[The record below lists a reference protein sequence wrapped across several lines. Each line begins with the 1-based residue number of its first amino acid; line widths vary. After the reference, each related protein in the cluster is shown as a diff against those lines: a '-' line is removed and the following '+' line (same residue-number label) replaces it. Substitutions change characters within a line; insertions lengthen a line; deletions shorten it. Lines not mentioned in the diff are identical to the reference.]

1 MMKNQRSKHCVK
13 NAQIRSFFWSVFS
26 RNQTE
31 CGKIKIIIIIII
43 IIIVIII
50 IILLR
55 YFAQKN
61 TQALFKYLNTP
72 KKA

>member
-13 NAQIRSFFWSVFS
+13 NVQIRSFFWSVFS

-31 CGKIKIIIIIII
+31 CGKIKIII

>member
-43 IIIVIII
+43 IVIII